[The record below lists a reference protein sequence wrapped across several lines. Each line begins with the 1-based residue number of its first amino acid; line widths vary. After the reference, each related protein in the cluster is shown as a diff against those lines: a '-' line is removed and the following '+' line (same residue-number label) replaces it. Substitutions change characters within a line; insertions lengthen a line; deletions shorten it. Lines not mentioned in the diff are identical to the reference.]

1 MANNNVSKAT
11 QVFEKL
17 ADNSNV
23 EEFLIGIYV
32 HFDYSWKRK
41 IFLFSF
47 VSFVISA
54 IVKPWGSALSTG
66 LAYRM

>member
-1 MANNNVSKAT
+1 MANKNVSKAT

-47 VSFVISA
+47 MSFVISA